1 MEQSSFDRVTNSKF
15 YALGEKLGDIMIL
28 SLCWLICCIPVITIG
43 PSCAALYYAVHKRFE
58 DKSET
63 PAKDFFRSFRTNLVQ
78 GIILT
83 IIYLLYLGITGFN
96 LYVAIFGFNGTFLP
110 SWYTPVAVVL
120 LLPFLFSA
128 LYVFPY
134 LSRFKNTVKTTLFHG
149 FTFSTMYPGH
159 TMIMWLYVILSAVLM
174 IFFFPSLLFAPFTCC
189 YLCRRYCERDFNYA
203 LLLRDKREHPEK
215 YPSETPEEEDD
226 EDEDSD
232 DEEEDEDSDEEDDE
246 YEDEDDES
254 DEEDDEYD
262 EEDVVEDFAW
272 GLFDGV
278 PSALEKCW
286 AHLCEFIGKA

>member
-174 IFFFPSLLFAPFTCC
+174 IFFFPSLLFAPFACC

-215 YPSETPEEEDD
+215 YQDETAETEEDEEDIDEDLYEEYEIDEEDDDLEEDPDDDAD
-226 EDEDSD
+226 EDEDL
-232 DEEEDEDSDEEDDE
+232 
-246 YEDEDDES
+246 
-254 DEEDDEYD
+254 
-262 EEDVVEDFAW
+262 EEDVKDDEVCQVD
-272 GLFDGV
+272 DDS
-278 PSALEKCW
+278 PSE
-286 AHLCEFIGKA
+286 

>member
-159 TMIMWLYVILSAVLM
+159 TSC
-174 IFFFPSLLFAPFTCC
+174 PPF
-189 YLCRRYCERDFNYA
+189 
-203 LLLRDKREHPEK
+203 
-215 YPSETPEEEDD
+215 
-226 EDEDSD
+226 
-232 DEEEDEDSDEEDDE
+232 
-246 YEDEDDES
+246 
-254 DEEDDEYD
+254 
-262 EEDVVEDFAW
+262 
-272 GLFDGV
+272 
-278 PSALEKCW
+278 
-286 AHLCEFIGKA
+286 

>member
-63 PAKDFFRSFRTNLVQ
+63 PAKDFFSSFRTNPVQ

-83 IIYLLYLGITGFN
+83 VIYLLYLGITGFN

-215 YPSETPEEEDD
+215 YQDESAETEEDEEDIDEDLYEEYEIDEEDDDLEEDPDDDAD
-226 EDEDSD
+226 EDEDL
-232 DEEEDEDSDEEDDE
+232 
-246 YEDEDDES
+246 
-254 DEEDDEYD
+254 
-262 EEDVVEDFAW
+262 EEDVKDDEVCQVD
-272 GLFDGV
+272 DDS
-278 PSALEKCW
+278 PSE
-286 AHLCEFIGKA
+286 

>member
-215 YPSETPEEEDD
+215 YQDETAETEEDEEDIDEDLYEEYEINEEDDDLEEDPDDDAD
-226 EDEDSD
+226 EDEDL
-232 DEEEDEDSDEEDDE
+232 
-246 YEDEDDES
+246 
-254 DEEDDEYD
+254 
-262 EEDVVEDFAW
+262 EEDVKDDEVCQVD
-272 GLFDGV
+272 DDS
-278 PSALEKCW
+278 PSE
-286 AHLCEFIGKA
+286 